1 MKEQTFEGIT
11 GKSEEQQIL
20 EDVAK
25 IGQTNPEMQE
35 KLSRLLAM
43 AVEKKSA
50 GKFGITPAMR
60 AGAEA
65 NRRYHA
71 PRQQGEE

>member
-1 MKEQTFEGIT
+1 MKELNLERVT

-25 IGQTNPEMQE
+25 IGETNPEMKE
-35 KLSRLLAM
+35 KLSQLLAM
-43 AVEKKSA
+43 AKK
-50 GKFGITPAMR
+50 KKLTEEFVITPAMR
-60 AGAEA
+60 AGAKG
-65 NRRYHA
+65 NKMYHD